1 MKNKKLRS
9 KKETETDRQMKR
21 KSINDELASIA
32 DVGANNWVCQSNID
46 SEMLTKLYESPE
58 FVRYAVYSGDL
69 ILEHMI
75 EQDDYSNLQDPL
87 GKLMSTA
94 MTTFFSMPSARSI
107 SLALQTFFHS
117 EKRSSTKS
125 NSKYQL
131 SNHPRPR

>member
-1 MKNKKLRS
+1 
-9 KKETETDRQMKR
+9 MKR

-75 EQDDYSNLQDPL
+75 EQDGKYSKATLWANVA
-87 GKLMSTA
+87 GNY
-94 MTTFFSMPSARSI
+94 R
-107 SLALQTFFHS
+107 
-117 EKRSSTKS
+117 
-125 NSKYQL
+125 
-131 SNHPRPR
+131 